1 MSSED
6 PDNPALCIPY
16 IVYRQNLFWKKQR
29 IIAQDK
35 YIDDA
40 FEVISRQLFR
50 IGANADCR
58 K

>member
-6 PDNPALCIPY
+6 PDNPALCIPHIAY
-16 IVYRQNLFWKKQR
+16 QQNLFWKKQR

-50 IGANADCR
+50 IGAHADCR